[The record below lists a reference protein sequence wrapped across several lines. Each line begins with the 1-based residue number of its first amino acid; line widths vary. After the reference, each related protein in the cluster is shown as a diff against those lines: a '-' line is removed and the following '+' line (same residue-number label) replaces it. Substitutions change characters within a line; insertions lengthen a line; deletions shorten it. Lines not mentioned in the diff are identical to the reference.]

1 MKKLID
7 YICALLVRALNLIF
21 HLLPISFTLWLGG
34 RLGLIACFFNN
45 ERRIIAYA
53 NLRAAYSREKTPREL
68 KKLTERVY
76 RNIGQIFFEILSLT
90 KVNKKYIDKYI
101 DVVNAEDKYK
111 LTDHPNGVILLTAH
125 FGNWELSGM
134 TSAIKGF
141 PLVVLAREQS
151 MKKLNGLLNRLRES
165 KGLQVVTKGITTRY
179 IVKALHQGKT
189 IGMVGDQDAGKTG
202 TLVEFFGRPASTA
215 PGSARIAQKTG
226 AYIIPAFMARVK
238 GPYHKAILE
247 EAIKIEKK
255 EDITPYLAKYNKLL
269 EKYVRKHPEQYLWL
283 HKRWKS
289 SPLKRVVILSDGKA
303 GHLNQAKA
311 LCKQLIRYRKDS
323 GYDVPDTVVKIA
335 EIKYKNKFAKMLLN
349 LCSLFSTHRCQGCM
363 SCMRHCLTS
372 ESYENLMKLHADI
385 IISCGSGVAGVN
397 RFFSVENNAKSA
409 CVMKPSILRLNKFD
423 MVVLPQHDRV
433 NGKEGS
439 IIVTDTVPNLIDE
452 EYMEKCSRKV
462 SETVKLDAPVKIGI
476 LLGGNNSDFELT
488 EEITESLLNNV
499 INASRKLDA
508 DILLTTSRRTPRNI
522 EEVVKHRLHSEKRCK
537 FLVIAN
543 EKNTPE
549 AVGGILGLS
558 DIVVV
563 SGESVSMV
571 SEAVSSGKAVV
582 VFNLKNKK
590 RKNGKFDRMLR
601 RLEKK
606 GHITTT
612 SVRGLSDAIYGGLR
626 DSEPKPLLRDQ
637 YNVYK
642 YMWRLL

>member
-21 HLLPISFTLWLGG
+21 HLLPITFTLWLGG
-34 RLGLIACFFNN
+34 RLGLIACFLNN

-53 NLRAAYSREKTPREL
+53 NLRAAFSAQKSPREL
-68 KKLTERVY
+68 KKLTEKVY
-76 RNIGQIFFEILSLT
+76 KNIGQIFFEILSLT

-111 LTDHPNGVILLTAH
+111 LADHPNGVILLTAH

-179 IVKALHQGKT
+179 IVKALHQGKM

-215 PGSARIAQKTG
+215 AGSARIAQKTG
-226 AYIIPAFMARVK
+226 AYILPAFIARIK

-247 EAIKIEKK
+247 EPIKIEKK
-255 EDITPYLAKYNKLL
+255 ENITPCLEKYNRIL
-269 EKYVRKHPEQYLWL
+269 EKYVREYPEQYLWL

-311 LCKQLIRYRKDS
+311 LCKQLVKYREDS
-323 GYDVPDTVVKIA
+323 GYSRENTTVKIV
-335 EIKYKNKFAKMLLN
+335 EIRHKNKFVKMLLN
-349 LCSLFSTHRCQGCM
+349 ICSMFSTHRCQGCM
-363 SCMRHCLTS
+363 SCMKFCLTK

-385 IISCGSGVAGVN
+385 VISCGSGVAGVN
-397 RFFSVENNAKSA
+397 RLFSVENNAKNA
-409 CVMKPSILRLNKFD
+409 CVMKPSILKMNKFN
-423 MVVLPQHDRV
+423 MVVLPQHDRTG
-433 NGKEGS
+433 GKEGS
-439 IIVTDTVPNLIDE
+439 VIVTDTVPNLIDE
-452 EYMEKCSRKV
+452 EHMEKCAGKI
-462 SETVKLDAPVKIGI
+462 SEIAKLTGPVKIGV
-476 LLGGNNSDFELT
+476 LLGGDNSDFELT
-488 EEITESLLNNV
+488 EEIAENLLSN
-499 INASRKLDA
+499 IISASQKLDA
-508 DILLTTSRRTPRNI
+508 DILFTTSRRTPVAI
-522 EEVVKHRLHSEKRCK
+522 EKIIKDRLHSEKRCK
-537 FLVIAN
+537 FLMIAN
-543 EKNTPE
+543 EKNSPF

-563 SGESVSMV
+563 SGESVSMI
-571 SEAVSSGKAVV
+571 SEAVSSGKTVL

-590 RKNGKFDRMLR
+590 KKDGKFERMLR
-601 RLEKK
+601 RLKEK
-606 GHITTT
+606 GYIIVTG
-612 SVRGLSDAIYGGLR
+612 VDELSLAICRNVHKPEPRSLPR
-626 DSEPKPLLRDQ
+626 DHYD
-637 YNVYK
+637 VYK